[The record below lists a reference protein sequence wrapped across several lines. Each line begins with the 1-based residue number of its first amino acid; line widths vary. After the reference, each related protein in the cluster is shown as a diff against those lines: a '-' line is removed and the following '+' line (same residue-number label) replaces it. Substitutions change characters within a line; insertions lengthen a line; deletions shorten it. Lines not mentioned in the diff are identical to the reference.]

1 MHLYLYLV
9 LMNLKKYENEYD
21 MSNIYPY
28 MWIAIFIASL
38 GAYVP

>member
-1 MHLYLYLV
+1 
-9 LMNLKKYENEYD
+9 MNLKKYENKYD

-38 GAYVP
+38 DES